1 MKKVSLL
8 LFALMLSVLG
18 ASDAMAQKI
27 YRAQLDKSMFKAWTS
42 NEPGA
47 TVVVN
52 PDPIDDY
59 GNWFGCE
66 TNLYKEVEVGNGTV
80 IFGNYNVYY
89 LWYADLT
96 GTQKIHFKGTDGVQ
110 LRVLLNR
117 PEPYEGGDAHGGA
130 TVEKN
135 VTIGA
140 DGTATLDVSDL
151 EYVHLN
157 CIKIGW
163 GSPTGIVYSIELEG
177 TVKPVTGILSVINN
191 GDAEGDD
198 LSSFPVSYDGPN
210 NGGTASER
218 PEIVAGEGV
227 NGSRCFKVTAHDNPS
242 ETWHSQIYFMA
253 DEVMPKGSKWKLKM
267 AIKADEDAMIS
278 TSAQSQP
285 RTWKGSMGIED
296 FSVTTEWKNYTWT
309 GEIGVDE
316 FQSIAFDLNNDHGTA
331 GYQGVSFYFDNI
343 EFGYDLG
350 GGEAT
355 DYFKAFFDGDV
366 IRVDLTDGTNLKDLV
381 KAVPGGQ
388 FLMFPEGTAVVKQGG
403 EELPIV
409 SVEGRPDGYLYIF
422 LDAVLDEYEPVEIAF
437 NNPETADCYLK
448 FIGGEFAGQAVPSF
462 SGFAAEYLDGAGNG
476 NISHIYEVPN
486 FIESVPEVGS
496 FNLPGDMKTFIVKFD
511 NPVNIDKLVAKLG
524 NEVLT
529 KAYVDGSLKQV
540 LLTRTSAYELK
551 GSYTLTLENIAS
563 TEDIIDETTSAKI
576 QYSFGSVVIDENDQ
590 VTVIYESNFS
600 GNGDNAYG
608 AGWYVNAGAALQP
621 ANSGSGCRIM
631 HNQGAFAEDLVYIA
645 QRDAAN
651 GGVAVYGIDEENKLA
666 LEAGK
671 TYHVTLKACRH
682 DRTDV
687 ALRVQVL
694 AEDDVDHDNGS
705 LVGGATVL
713 AEDFKTITPEKTS
726 KQAVSFDLAVTP
738 EEAGNFV
745 IRLVPSKE
753 NGSFAGY
760 DDPVCFGDV
769 KVEYIPNVLGIVET
783 QALNAA
789 LENATNV
796 MTQNSDERYDGAD
809 FTTLK
814 TLIETVNAEK
824 ATYSAPSVYSAQTA
838 ALNAAAKALTD
849 YRAACDAYDKAIQ
862 ETLDLVMKFK
872 ETKFAPTTYYQDL
885 VNTAAKYHAYAEEVT
900 ETIVNEET
908 GEEETITNYVKHFDL
923 LKDNASLAEAS
934 TLVAN
939 ANDIVK
945 KMFTEG
951 QSHNWYGGGDR
962 TYGYAALHER
972 LRRGVDLLNTLGF
985 GDNDPVIA
993 KANSVLGDDDE
1004 VADMIMK
1011 RATAQIYA
1019 DLANG
1024 EASTLFKPIVD
1035 EETGEEIGDAEALD
1049 MSVFVK
1055 NPNVYS
1061 PACSTELPGW
1071 TSVLGNCGAFPGWG
1085 AEHTVNTP
1093 YPEDCHI
1100 HAGWHP
1106 NGGAIAEQT
1115 IVNLP
1120 AGIYTI
1126 HFDCSDNAGGTA
1138 GTYAFVRTSENE
1150 VPEGFVMYPE
1160 DEDYYFAGT
1169 IPGAGSGD
1177 IEEIVVTDGKLTV
1190 GYSYGPESQAF
1201 LNEVTIKMVAPA
1213 PDFDYAKAY
1222 QELDPIV
1229 IPTENKKG
1237 DVNHDKQ
1244 VDVTDAVLII
1254 DHILLKNPQ
1263 NFDATLADVNSDKEI
1278 DVTDVVMVIDN
1289 ILGKIELSRGATR
1302 AEKDLSAYTAF
1313 QMDLT
1318 VPAGYVL
1325 EGVELTEIA
1334 KDSHKLAY
1342 NILSDGRCRVVVFS
1356 MDNEAL
1362 PGAWDEVIRL
1372 NLRGQGDAFVNVDRA
1387 MFVTVGGERH
1397 ELLLN
1402 GTTSI
1407 AQLSTLNSQFSIVY
1421 DLTGRKVEKTAKGVY
1436 VIDGKKVVK

>member
-27 YRAQLDKSMFKAWTS
+27 YRAQLDRSMFKAWTS

-47 TVVVN
+47 TVVAN
-52 PDPIDDY
+52 PEPIDDGY
-59 GNWFGCE
+59 FVFNCE
-66 TNLYKEVEVGNGTV
+66 TNFYKEVGPGSVVYGNTS
-80 IFGNYNVYY
+80 VYY

-96 GTQKIHFKGTDGVQ
+96 GTKKMYFKGTDGVQ

-117 PEPYEGGDAHGGA
+117 SEPDGSDSHGGT
-130 TVEKN
+130 TVEKS
-135 VTIGA
+135 VTIENGI
-140 DGTATLDVSDL
+140 ATLDVSDL
-151 EYVHLN
+151 EFVHLN
-157 CIKIGW
+157 CIKTGW
-163 GSPTGIVYSIELEG
+163 GSAKGVVYSVEIEG
-177 TVKPVTGILSVINN
+177 TVEPVVGIKSVINN
-191 GDAEGDD
+191 GNAEGDD
-198 LSSFPVSYDGPN
+198 LESFPVCYDGPN
-210 NGGTASER
+210 EWEANER
-218 PEIVAGEGV
+218 PEIIAGEGV
-227 NGSRCFKVTAHDNPS
+227 NGSRCFKVTAHDNPT
-242 ETWHSQIYFMA
+242 ETWHTQFFIKA
-253 DEVMPKGSKWKLKM
+253 DEMMPRGSKWKLKM

-296 FSVTTEWKNYTWT
+296 FSVTTEWKSYTWS

-316 FQSIAFDLNNDHGTA
+316 FQSIAFDLNNDHGSI
-331 GYQGVSFYFDNI
+331 GNQGLAFYFDNI

-381 KAVPGGQ
+381 KAAPGGQ

-422 LDAVLDEYEPVEIAF
+422 LDAVLDEYDPVEIAF
-437 NNPETADCYLK
+437 NNPETADCYLR
-448 FIGGEFAGQAVPSF
+448 FTSGEFNGQDVPSF
-462 SGFAAEYLDGAGNG
+462 SGFIAEYLDGAGNG
-476 NISHIYEVPN
+476 NISHVFETPN

-496 FNLPGDMKTFIVKFD
+496 FNLPGDTKTFIVKFD

-529 KAYVDGSLKQV
+529 KAYMAGSTKQII
-540 LLTRTSAYELK
+540 LTRTSAYELK
-551 GSYTLTLENIAS
+551 GSYTLTLDNIAS
-563 TEDIIDETTSAKI
+563 VEEIIDETTSAKI
-576 QYSFGSVVIDENDQ
+576 QYSFGPVVIDPNDQ
-590 VTVIYESNFS
+590 PKDIVSKDLFDNCYENGIPVGYIVKFGEEIRTSENNYGSGARMFNFYEGGDFTKGLYIREGYAQYGTVEDYPLSLSAGKKYQISFNS
-600 GNGDNAYG
+600 AMWKDNGPTLDFQIFRKDEDSEFNYDYVEPLYQQTINNAPN
-608 AGWYVNAGAALQP
+608 VNGSKNAV
-621 ANSGSGCRIM
+621 SGSTYTEFTFIPEETGDYVLRWNRPGFNEI
-631 HNQGAFAEDLVYIA
+631 LIA
-645 QRDAAN
+645 N
-651 GGVAVYGIDEENKLA
+651 
-666 LEAGK
+666 
-671 TYHVTLKACRH
+671 
-682 DRTDV
+682 
-687 ALRVQVL
+687 VQVKY
-694 AEDDVDHDNGS
+694 V
-705 LVGGATVL
+705 
-713 AEDFKTITPEKTS
+713 
-726 KQAVSFDLAVTP
+726 
-738 EEAGNFV
+738 
-745 IRLVPSKE
+745 
-753 NGSFAGY
+753 
-760 DDPVCFGDV
+760 
-769 KVEYIPNVLGIVET
+769 PNVLGVQEV
-783 QALNAA
+783 QLLEKA
-789 LENATNV
+789 LENATSV
-796 MTQNSDERYDGAD
+796 MNQNSNERYAGEVFNA
-809 FTTLK
+809 LK
-814 TLIETVNAEK
+814 TLIETVTAEK
-824 ATYSAPSVYSAQTA
+824 ATYSAPSVYQAKA
-838 ALNAAAKALTD
+838 AELDAAAKALTD

-872 ETKFAPTTYYQDL
+872 ESKFAPTTYYQDL

-923 LKDNASLAEAS
+923 LKDNAALAETS

-1061 PACSTELPGW
+1061 PAYSTELSGW
-1071 TSVLGNCGAFPGWG
+1071 TSVLGNCYAFPGWG
-1085 AEHTVNTP
+1085 VDHTVNTP

-1106 NGGAIAEQT
+1106 WAGAIVEQT
-1115 IVNLP
+1115 ITNLP

-1126 HFDCSDNAGGTA
+1126 HFDGGDNAGGTA

-1169 IPGAGSGD
+1169 IPGGGSGD
-1177 IEEIVVTDGKLTV
+1177 IEEIVVTDGKLTI

-1213 PDFDYAKAY
+1213 PGFDYTKAY

-1318 VPAGYVL
+1318 VPAGYTL

-1342 NILSDGRCRVVVFS
+1342 NMLSDGRCRVVVFS

-1421 DLTGRKVEKTAKGVY
+1421 DLTGRKVEKTSKGVY

>member
-27 YRAQLDKSMFKAWTS
+27 YRAQLDRSMFKAWTS

-47 TVVVN
+47 TVVAN
-52 PDPIDDY
+52 PEPIDDGY
-59 GNWFGCE
+59 FVFNCE
-66 TNLYKEVEVGNGTV
+66 TNLYKELGGGSVVYGN
-80 IFGNYNVYY
+80 NNVYY

-130 TVEKN
+130 TVERN
-135 VTIGA
+135 VTIANGVA
-140 DGTATLDVSDL
+140 ALDVSDL
-151 EYVHLN
+151 EFVHLN
-157 CIKIGW
+157 CIKTGW
-163 GSPTGIVYSIELEG
+163 GSAKGVVYSVEIEG
-177 TVKPVTGILSVINN
+177 TVEPVVGIKSVINN
-191 GDAEGDD
+191 GNAEGDD
-198 LSSFPVSYDGPN
+198 LKSFPVCYDGPN
-210 NGGTASER
+210 EWEANER
-218 PEIVAGEGV
+218 PEIIAGEGV
-227 NGSRCFKVTAHDNPS
+227 NGSRCFKVTAHDNPT
-242 ETWHSQIYFMA
+242 ETWHTQFFIKA
-253 DEVMPKGSKWKLKM
+253 DEMMPRGSKWKLKM
-267 AIKADEDAMIS
+267 AVKANQETTITS
-278 TSAQSQP
+278 SAQAQP
-285 RTWKGSMGIED
+285 KSWRGGFIDE
-296 FSVTTEWKNYTWT
+296 FNVTTEWKSYTWS

-316 FQSIAFDLNNDHGTA
+316 FQSIAFDLNNDHGTP

-355 DYFKAFFDGDV
+355 DNFKAFFDGDV
-366 IRVDLTDGTNLKDLV
+366 VRIDLTNFTNLTDLV
-381 KAVPGGQ
+381 KAAPGGQ

-422 LDAVLDEYEPVEIAF
+422 VDAVLDDYNPVEIAF
-437 NNPETADCYLK
+437 NNPETADCYLR
-448 FIGGEFAGQAVPSF
+448 FTSGEFNGQDVPSF
-462 SGFAAEYLDGAGNG
+462 SGFIAEYLDGAGNG
-476 NISHIYEVPN
+476 NFSSLYTAPT
-486 FIESVPEVGS
+486 FIGCVPEAGS
-496 FNLPGDMKTFIVKFD
+496 FNLPGDTKTFFVKFD

-576 QYSFGSVVIDENDQ
+576 QYSFGSVVIDPNDQ
-590 VTVIYESNFS
+590 PKDIVSKDLFGNCNENGIPVGYIVKFGEEIRTSENNYGSGARMFNFYEGGDFTKGLYIREGYAQYGTVEDYPLSLSAGKKYQISFNS
-600 GNGDNAYG
+600 AMWKDNGPTLDFQIFRKVEDSEFNYDYVEPLYQQTINNAPN
-608 AGWYVNAGAALQP
+608 VNGSKNAV
-621 ANSGSGCRIM
+621 SGSTYTEYTFIPEETGDYVLRWNRPGFNEI
-631 HNQGAFAEDLVYIA
+631 LIA
-645 QRDAAN
+645 N
-651 GGVAVYGIDEENKLA
+651 
-666 LEAGK
+666 
-671 TYHVTLKACRH
+671 
-682 DRTDV
+682 
-687 ALRVQVL
+687 VQVKY
-694 AEDDVDHDNGS
+694 V
-705 LVGGATVL
+705 
-713 AEDFKTITPEKTS
+713 
-726 KQAVSFDLAVTP
+726 
-738 EEAGNFV
+738 
-745 IRLVPSKE
+745 
-753 NGSFAGY
+753 
-760 DDPVCFGDV
+760 
-769 KVEYIPNVLGIVET
+769 PNVLGVQEVQLLET
-783 QALNAA
+783 A

-796 MTQNSDERYDGAD
+796 MNQNGNERYDGEVFNA
-809 FTTLK
+809 LK
-814 TLIETVNAEK
+814 TLIETVTAEK
-824 ATYSAPSVYSAQTA
+824 TGYTAPSVYQAKA
-838 ALNAAAKALTD
+838 AELDAAAKALTD

-872 ETKFAPTTYYQDL
+872 ESKFAPTTYYQDL

-923 LKDNASLAEAS
+923 LKDNAALAEAS

-972 LRRGVDLLNTLGF
+972 LRRGVELLKSF
-985 GDNDPVIA
+985 GLEDDIPEIA

-1049 MSVFVK
+1049 LSVFVK

-1061 PACSTELPGW
+1061 PAYSTELPGW

-1085 AEHTVNTP
+1085 ADHTVNTP

-1106 NGGAIAEQT
+1106 WAGAIVEQT
-1115 IVNLP
+1115 ITNLP

-1138 GTYAFVRTSENE
+1138 GTYAFVKTSDCT
-1150 VPEGFVMYPE
+1150 PL
-1160 DEDYYFAGT
+1160 DEPTVITDDYETYFAGF
-1169 IPGAGSGD
+1169 IADGDGNPISGSGD

-1213 PDFDYAKAY
+1213 PGFDYAKAY

-1342 NILSDGRCRVVVFS
+1342 NMLADGRCRVVVFS

-1372 NLRGQGDAFVNVDRA
+1372 NLRGQGDETVNVDRA

-1421 DLTGRKVEKTAKGVY
+1421 DLQGRKVEKTAKGVY